1 MSFPQT
7 RNPILIINAGKAL
20 VNKGQIFQT
29 LYEIL
34 HEIIYENFMLEHLV
48 DKLGF
53 LLKKKVA
60 LIDPISW
67 NRKIKQYSNHI
78 ETEVPLIFSLDRKSD
93 GQD

>member
-1 MSFPQT
+1 MIT
-7 RNPILIINAGKAL
+7 TKYRAGRIAPCEQCHFLRLEAL

-34 HEIIYENFMLEHLV
+34 HEISYENFMLEHLA

-60 LIDPISW
+60 FIDPISW
-67 NRKIKQYSNHI
+67 NR
-78 ETEVPLIFSLDRKSD
+78 E
-93 GQD
+93 